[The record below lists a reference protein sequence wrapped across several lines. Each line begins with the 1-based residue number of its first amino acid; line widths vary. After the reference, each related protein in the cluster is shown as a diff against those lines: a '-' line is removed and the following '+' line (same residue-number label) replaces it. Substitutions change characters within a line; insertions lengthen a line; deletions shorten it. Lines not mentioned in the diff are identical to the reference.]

1 MKLDKLILSTAWT
14 EASLAEA
21 VGVVQS
27 TINNLRRNKRTA
39 SPQLSLG
46 IERATGGLVR
56 RSDLP
61 ITPATRKLLAQLP

>member
-1 MKLDKLILSTAWT
+1 
-14 EASLAEA
+14 
-21 VGVVQS
+21 VVQS